1 MPWMHYD
8 LIFIINVRMVTTTD
22 LKNRITNIT
31 DEFTILMNKIKEPP
45 AAFNPESQIREF
57 ENDTRKYDNEFDE
70 AKAMQERFGGKTRKQ
85 SLQEFVLL
93 FFYVGFFLLSTSII
107 LYSYNVWGGAATL
120 KICMIILLTFLGGT
134 ALIISYG

>member
-1 MPWMHYD
+1 MHYD

-31 DEFTILMNKIKEPP
+31 DEFTILMNKIKEPS
-45 AAFNPESQIREF
+45 AAFNPEKQIREF
-57 ENDTRKYDNEFDE
+57 ENDARKYDTEFDE

-93 FFYVGFFLLSTSII
+93 FFYVGFLLLSTSII
-107 LYSYNVWGGAATL
+107 LYSYNVWGGSTTL
-120 KICMIILLTFLGGT
+120 KIFIIILLTFLAIT